1 MNYILNL
8 DIEDFLELYIE
19 TLIKK
24 QEDKLFQE
32 WLVQVP
38 YMDKDSYIS
47 FNDYLNNCKQ
57 NNQSSYNP
65 ISDEELLKEM
75 EEVMK
80 QFER

>member
-57 NNQSSYNP
+57 NNQSNYDHV
-65 ISDEELLKEM
+65 SDEELLKEM
-75 EEVMK
+75 EEVIK

>member
-1 MNYILNL
+1 M
-8 DIEDFLELYIE
+8 
-19 TLIKK
+19 
-24 QEDKLFQE
+24 
-32 WLVQVP
+32 VQVP

-57 NNQSSYNP
+57 NNQSNYDH

>member
-24 QEDKLFQE
+24 QENKLFQE
-32 WLVQVP
+32 WVVQVP
-38 YMDKDSYIS
+38 YMDKDSYIP
-47 FNDYLNNCKQ
+47 FNDYLNSCKQ